1 MINCS
6 SQSGKINLILGPM
19 YSGKTTE
26 LFRLA
31 RRYQLA
37 GKHVGIVKYSGDN
50 RYNELFACTHDMTQ
64 MEAINA
70 SSIAEIYAQLLT
82 FDVVAIDE
90 GQFFTDIA
98 AKVNDL
104 AEAGKIVIVA
114 SLNAG
119 YKQQVCILEHFEP
132 VQKFSLSKTLFS
144 SLPWPKK

>member
-6 SQSGKINLILGPM
+6 CQSGKINLIIGPM

-37 GKHVGIVKYSGDN
+37 GKHVGIVKFSGDN
-50 RYNELFACTHDMTQ
+50 RYNQLFACTHDMTQ

-70 SSIAEIYAQLLT
+70 STIAEVYEQLLGYE
-82 FDVVAIDE
+82 VVAIDE
-90 GQFFTDIA
+90 GQFFPDIA
-98 AKVNDL
+98 DKVNDL

-119 YKQQVCILEHFEP
+119 YKQQVCLLNFES
-132 VQKFSLSKTLFS
+132 F
-144 SLPWPKK
+144 